1 MTCFRCRRSL
11 LRFGHHHPPCISPPG
26 PSRSLLLLSLSTTA
40 AAASTAATATTMN
53 GSLSVDFTYLHPIYG
68 GPIDFTPRPS
78 VSSTVSTVL
87 FAASTVTTLATVRQV
102 TEDESPARSN
112 SSISITSTSSTI
124 DPLLDFEGAGGVGG
138 GGGFDSRDEN
148 SGYSVLEV
156 TVIAAVA
163 GILSLLTI
171 LGNVLVMVSFKLD
184 KQLQTISNY
193 FLLSLAVADFF
204 IGLISMPLYTLYL
217 LMNKWPLG
225 PVVCDIWLALDYLN
239 SNASV
244 LNLLVISFDRYFSVT
259 RPLTYRV
266 RRTTKRAILMIAST
280 WIISL
285 LLWPP
290 WIFAWPY
297 IEGKRTVP
305 ESQCYIQFLETNLY
319 ITFGTALAAFYI
331 PVTVREYT

>member
-1 MTCFRCRRSL
+1 ML
-11 LRFGHHHPPCISPPG
+11 IISIIY
-26 PSRSLLLLSLSTTA
+26 LFVCVC
-40 AAASTAATATTMN
+40 ASVYTTMN
-53 GSLSVDFTYLHPIYG
+53 ASGLSVDFTYLHPIYG
-68 GPIDFTPRPS
+68 GPIDYTESPP
-78 VSSTVSTVL
+78 VMTTESTIL
-87 FAASTVTTLATVRQV
+87 FVASTVMTSLTQSIAVPTTTLSPVNETSASNATESIFNRASNGDSITTTATVA
-102 TEDESPARSN
+102 TTA
-112 SSISITSTSSTI
+112 TSET
-124 DPLLDFEGAGGVGG
+124 
-138 GGGFDSRDEN
+138 
-148 SGYSVLEV
+148 GYSVVEM
-156 TVIAAVA
+156 TVIAVIAA
-163 GILSLLTI
+163 ILSLLTI

-193 FLLSLAVADFF
+193 FLLSLAVADFL
-204 IGLISMPLYTLYL
+204 IGLISMPLYTLYSL
-217 LMNKWPLG
+217 TNKWPLG
-225 PVVCDIWLALDYLN
+225 PFVCDIWLALDYVN

-305 ESQCYIQFLETNLY
+305 ETQCYIQFLETNLY
-319 ITFGTALAAFYI
+319 ITLGTALLAFYI